1 MLVADGAA
9 VAPGGQGL
17 LAQPLYLLPE
27 GSADD
32 LLTDVPLLLRSM
44 LCAPRSLEPREDGQA
59 ALPGEFH
66 RAMKFNLCHPRLE
79 GRHVLPGAAA

>member
-1 MLVADGAA
+1 
-9 VAPGGQGL
+9 
-17 LAQPLYLLPE
+17 
-27 GSADD
+27 
-32 LLTDVPLLLRSM
+32 M